1 MNKRTIIWI
10 LIGVLTLIIVW
21 LLFWFL
27 PFLVEHVHCNKD
39 IVSYLDI
46 SFASA
51 TALFTGVAF
60 TIAYISLYQQNK
72 GLKRQLD
79 MDVFSDTLNLIMAS
93 DRFTRSK
100 MYIYSEEYYYDMSK
114 LKKMLGLAEKEKIK
128 LDDFRRVCFYRTPS
142 GSSIHMNEKTKKRL
156 RKSYEKISYFCGRM
170 EYLGFMSKKE
180 VAEHYILEFYWQT
193 ILDSYNIL
201 NKHIYIAEGG
211 QNKYYLELYRE
222 AQQYKK

>member
-1 MNKRTIIWI
+1 MGKKTIIWI
-10 LIGVLTLIIVW
+10 SIGSIILIIVW
-21 LLFWFL
+21 LLFWLL
-27 PFLVEHVHCNKD
+27 PFRVEYVHCNKD
-39 IVSYLDI
+39 IVCYLEV
-46 SFASA
+46 SFAAA
-51 TALFTGVAF
+51 TALFTGIAF
-60 TIAYISLYQQNK
+60 TVAYISLYQQNK

-114 LKKMLGLAEKEKIK
+114 LKKMLGLAEEEKIK

-142 GSSIHMNEKTKKRL
+142 GSSIHMNEKTKERL

-180 VAEHYILEFYWQT
+180 VADHLILEFYWQT
-193 ILDSYNIL
+193 IVDSYNIL
-201 NKHIYIAEGG
+201 NKYIYITEDG
-211 QNKYYLELYRE
+211 QNKYYSELYCE
-222 AQQYKK
+222 ALQYKK